1 MTSRKRAGMAG
12 GAEETS
18 TAIVRERDGGN
29 NLQGRA
35 ATDEEREPDKMTRML
50 TLMKC
55 FEAWFKQLEES
66 QAKSSRVSG
75 DGDRRARNV
84 HHPMT
89 PPMDSILFASDFR
102 RGARMHLA
110 SLAGSRQPGN
120 GLLVFELQ
128 RLYTAAQASPARGPA
143 GPAPLPPRDI
153 VWGRTISGSGA

>member
-1 MTSRKRAGMAG
+1 MAG

-110 SLAGSRQPGN
+110 SLAGSRVRQSR
-120 GLLVFELQ
+120 
-128 RLYTAAQASPARGPA
+128 RLRE
-143 GPAPLPPRDI
+143 D
-153 VWGRTISGSGA
+153 WW